1 MKIESVLYLILNLET
16 NFQLTTKKFSFL
28 QFSMVTEGMVAQSF

>member
-1 MKIESVLYLILNLET
+1 MKIESVLYLILNLEI

-28 QFSMVTEGMVAQSF
+28 QFLMVTGDMGAQSF